1 MRARKIE
8 DTLREADLLEGEMNA
23 REGKKDLAAT
33 YLKALVEDTT
43 STPEWIRLLAQ
54 KILDGM
60 K

>member
-1 MRARKIE
+1 
-8 DTLREADLLEGEMNA
+8 LN
-23 REGKKDLAAT
+23 
-33 YLKALVEDTT
+33 ALVEDTT